1 MLVVSLCSPPTADR
15 KIVFELIRPA
25 DAGRVLG
32 YEKTCMT
39 FGLTARVDGIR
50 RFYIRI
56 LYVFYTFFRSIFGS
70 TFFTIFY
77 IF

>member
-39 FGLTARVDGIR
+39 FGLTARVDGLR
-50 RFYIRI
+50 
-56 LYVFYTFFRSIFGS
+56 L
-70 TFFTIFY
+70 FY